1 MSGLFETSDS
11 QLLAYLR
18 TEGVQAAFDSMDGA
32 RSRDR
37 PETGPGLYTSQE
49 LREHM
54 NIITDHLACDTY
66 GGVEAI
72 KWARNSYN
80 DRIGTDTNLMIKN
93 GIGAVWP
100 AAKSVQPDDT
110 AAIRVLRYT
119 DRTGF
124 VHGNPDLPSVLAS
137 VDNVIS
143 LLQRGVSVL
152 ICCVN
157 GAHRSATLTSMT
169 LMRLLGWSA
178 REVGNLGVACRSS
191 FAVSTARTAVL
202 RLPQ

>member
-1 MSGLFETSDS
+1 MLDLTNEFGSKLW
-11 QLLAYLR
+11 L
-18 TEGVQAAFDSMDGA
+18 
-32 RSRDR
+32 
-37 PETGPGLYTSQE
+37 
-49 LREHM
+49 
-54 NIITDHLACDTY
+54 
-66 GGVEAI
+66 GGSKA
-72 KWARNSYN
+72 
-80 DRIGTDTNLMIKN
+80 GTDTNLMIKN

-119 DRTGF
+119 DGTGV

-157 GAHRSATLTSMT
+157 GARRSATLTSMT

-178 REVGNLGVACRSS
+178 REVGNLGVS
-191 FAVSTARTAVL
+191 V
-202 RLPQ
+202 